1 MHGPRARGTELQGVL
16 APSDKEASES
26 HGGGGMLLSTELSE
40 VQEQVIPQPSHLAST
55 TQHCFQ
61 QSQQAR

>member
-1 MHGPRARGTELQGVL
+1 MHGPRAHGTELQGVL
-16 APSDKEASES
+16 APSPKEASKS
-26 HGGGGMLLSTELSE
+26 HGGGGMLLSAELPE

-55 TQHCFQ
+55 TKQCFQ